1 MVEGVVVVEVVF
13 EEAEVEVAV
22 VEEEAVV
29 EEASEEEEVAVV
41 DVDSE
46 VGDDLTLMVHC
57 DDHIIC
63 SLSQLKGYDLCQI
76 LACWTHMN
84 IVSICRVDILILF

>member
-1 MVEGVVVVEVVF
+1 MSQVVF

-29 EEASEEEEVAVV
+29 EEASEEEEVV

-46 VGDDLTLMVHC
+46 VGRFSIVLQC
-57 DDHIIC
+57 F
-63 SLSQLKGYDLCQI
+63 GY
-76 LACWTHMN
+76 
-84 IVSICRVDILILF
+84 FP

>member
-1 MVEGVVVVEVVF
+1 MACKSSLINFTFFLSQVVF

-46 VGDDLTLMVHC
+46 VGRFS
-57 DDHIIC
+57 IILQC
-63 SLSQLKGYDLCQI
+63 FGYF
-76 LACWTHMN
+76 
-84 IVSICRVDILILF
+84 S

>member
-1 MVEGVVVVEVVF
+1 MEEGVVVVEVVF

-57 DDHIIC
+57 DHHI
-63 SLSQLKGYDLCQI
+63 LMVT
-76 LACWTHMN
+76 LAAK
-84 IVSICRVDILILF
+84 RL

>member
-1 MVEGVVVVEVVF
+1 M
-13 EEAEVEVAV
+13 EVAV

-46 VGDDLTLMVHC
+46 VGRFSIVLQC
-57 DDHIIC
+57 F
-63 SLSQLKGYDLCQI
+63 GYFPT
-76 LACWTHMN
+76 WF
-84 IVSICRVDILILF
+84 VYYV

>member
-1 MVEGVVVVEVVF
+1 MVF

-46 VGDDLTLMVHC
+46 VGRFSIVLQCFGYFPWC
-57 DDHIIC
+57 DTWFIM
-63 SLSQLKGYDLCQI
+63 SELCWSFVF
-76 LACWTHMN
+76 L
-84 IVSICRVDILILF
+84 